1 MIAKSIST
9 GDVCP
14 VCLNAASKEFVSIS
28 DVPIFCNVLWD
39 THSQATDAAK
49 GNLNLN
55 FCPIC
60 AHVYNRTF
68 DPSRVQY
75 DSRYENSLHYSP
87 VFRTYL
93 ADLVERL
100 IQRYHLYEKNII
112 EIGCGHGDFLRLL
125 SEKGGNRCIGFEPSF
140 DESRVGPN
148 IRNSNIEI
156 VRDYYSEKYSEH
168 SADFVA
174 CRQVLEHIVN
184 PRNFMSSI
192 QRAIAGKDAAVIFFE
207 VPNLMYTLEKLGIWD
222 LIYEHCGYYSAWS
235 LDYLFDKSGFES
247 LEIYESFGG
256 QYICIEAKLSTS
268 QSGLYSSRTS
278 QSIERVESF
287 VNGFADLYQRTVRF
301 WRDSLQKMKQQGV
314 RVVVWG
320 AGSKGITFLNV
331 LHTDGLI
338 DYVVDINPHKH
349 GRYIPGTGQRVI
361 SPDALVDIRPQVIIT
376 MNPLYTDEI
385 KDIIARFDFGEEEKP
400 IIAPVDRLDIGKAD
414 FAC

>member
-1 MIAKSIST
+1 MIVKSKST

-14 VCLNAASKEFVSIS
+14 VCLNAASQEFVSIN

-39 THSQATDAAK
+39 SHSQATDAAK
-49 GNLNLN
+49 GNIHLN
-55 FCPIC
+55 FCPNC

-75 DSRYENSLHYSP
+75 DSSYENSLHYSP
-87 VFRTYL
+87 VFRRYL
-93 ADLVERL
+93 ADLAERL
-100 IQRYHLYEKNII
+100 TQRYHLYKKDII
-112 EIGCGHGDFLRLL
+112 EIGCGTGDFLRLF

-140 DESRVGPN
+140 DELRVGPN
-148 IRNSNIEI
+148 LRNSNIEI

-168 SADFVA
+168 LADFVA

-184 PRNFMSSI
+184 PRNFLSSI
-192 QRAIAGKDAAVIFFE
+192 QRSIAGKDSAVIFFE
-207 VPNLMYTLEKLGIWD
+207 VPNLMYTLEKRGIWD

-235 LDYLFDKSGFES
+235 LDYLFDKTGFES

-256 QYICIEAKLSTS
+256 QYMCIEAKLSTR
-268 QSGLYSSRTS
+268 QSGLYLSKTI
-278 QSIERVESF
+278 QSKDRVESF
-287 VNGFADLYQRTVRF
+287 VNGFADLYQRTVGF
-301 WRDSLQKMKQQGV
+301 WKESLQKMKQQGV

-331 LHTDGLI
+331 LHIDGLI
-338 DYVVDINPHKH
+338 DYVVDINPHKQ

-385 KDIIARFDFGEEEKP
+385 KDIIARFDFGEDEKP
-400 IIAPVDRLDIGKAD
+400 MIAPVDRLDIEKAD
-414 FAC
+414 FA